1 MKLYKHFYTNIPG
14 WFTFPNL
21 YKNMVHKFGDNSHF
35 VEVGCRLGQ
44 SASYMA
50 VEIINSK
57 FNIQFDCIDLFE
69 GWDTFYDEF
78 INYIEPVSEY
88 INPIKLDSI
97 SASKLYE
104 DNSLDFVFIDAGHD
118 YVDVFNDIKYWFP
131 KVKENGIIAGH
142 DYNNYSYPDVRLAVN
157 DFFND
162 TKIIEDKKEMC
173 WIVNKGYL
181 VDNKS
186 II

>member
-1 MKLYKHFYTNIPG
+1 MKHFYTKISG

-21 YKNMVHKFGDNSHF
+21 YKNMVYKFGDNSHF

-44 SASYMA
+44 SATYMA

-57 FNIQFDCIDLFE
+57 FNIQFDCVDLFE

-78 INYIEPVSEY
+78 IHNINPVREY
-88 INPIKLDSI
+88 IKPIKSNSI
-97 SASKLYE
+97 EASKLYE

-118 YVDVFNDIKYWFP
+118 YIDVFNDIKHWFP
-131 KVKENGIIAGH
+131 KVKEDGIIAGH
-142 DYNNYSYPDVRLAVN
+142 DYNNDHYPGVRLAVN
-157 DFFND
+157 DFFNNI
-162 TKIIEDKKEMC
+162 KIVEDKKEMC
-173 WIVNKGYL
+173 WIVDKSSLIINKT
-181 VDNKS
+181 